1 MEKQQVNTEEH
12 YPLQMKAALNIDSLL
27 HLKKQNM
34 ARNFALHLTADE
46 LGDLTKT
53 APAGVSVEPVND
65 DLFHWKDYPF
75 KPPVVNFATKIYH
88 PNIDDDGSI
97 CVDMLKADTWKPAT
111 KMSQVLE
118 AIMTL
123 LLQPNPDDALVG
135 SIAEVYNTNR
145 AKFEKTAKEYVKK
158 YAQP

>member
-1 MEKQQVNTEEH
+1 
-12 YPLQMKAALNIDSLL
+12 
-27 HLKKQNM
+27 
-34 ARNFALHLTADE
+34 
-46 LGDLTKT
+46 
-53 APAGVSVEPVND
+53 
-65 DLFHWKDYPF
+65 
-75 KPPVVNFATKIYH
+75 
-88 PNIDDDGSI
+88 
-97 CVDMLKADTWKPAT
+97 
-111 KMSQVLE
+111 MSCGTDNVYCGWTVHCIPVLE